1 MRSSSWSRCNGRLL
15 LAIFLF
21 VGFLSRLAAQGF
33 INGSF
38 ETGDTTGWYSI
49 NSSGAT
55 IPFAASVTDG
65 SDWGAQNRRATDGTW
80 FLQVTDSGS
89 FFQDVST
96 IPGATYHVSFDFQMA
111 LNEPPGY
118 YWSATWDGNEVI
130 RRDGVAAWRWNHF
143 STDVTAISEVSRF
156 SIDYNAYNWYQFDN
170 IQISSVPES
179 PATSAIFASLLLIG
193 GVAHWARRKVA

>member
-1 MRSSSWSRCNGRLL
+1 MRNSYWFRCNSRLILAILL
-15 LAIFLF
+15 L
-21 VGFLSRLAAQGF
+21 GEFLSRSAAQVF

-38 ETGDTTGWYSI
+38 ETGDTKDWYSI

-55 IPFAASVTDG
+55 FPFTASVTDG
-65 SDWGAQNRRATDGTW
+65 SDWGDQNRRATDGTW
-80 FLQVTDSGS
+80 FLQVTDPGS

-130 RRDGVAAWRWNHF
+130 RRDGIAAWRWNHF
-143 STDVTAISEVSRF
+143 SADVTATSEVSRF

-170 IQISSVPES
+170 FQISSVPEP
-179 PATSAIFASLLLIG
+179 PATSAIVASLLLIAA
-193 GVAHWARRKVA
+193 VAHWARRKVA